1 VSRAHPFH
9 ALIALV
15 LILAGCGE
23 AAPSGAS
30 AAPTVAPSTPS
41 VAALTAVAEQM
52 FPKHPQYGYYVE
64 CINFR
69 ENGAG
74 QPGGRQ
80 DYGACPL
87 TDAMRAR
94 LEQTQAHVCPCEQN
108 PSTSREIKAEPR
120 PGGGLLTV
128 KLYEGHVT
136 VELVVVS
143 VNGRLLVSDV
153 RSPRL
158 SPT

>member
-1 VSRAHPFH
+1 FH

-94 LEQTQAHVCPCEQN
+94 LEQTKAHVCSCEHN
-108 PSTSREIKAEPR
+108 HSTSREIKVEQR
-120 PGGGLLTV
+120 PGGGLATDEL
-128 KLYEGHVT
+128 LYG
-136 VELVVVS
+136 
-143 VNGRLLVSDV
+143 DV
-153 RSPRL
+153 
-158 SPT
+158 